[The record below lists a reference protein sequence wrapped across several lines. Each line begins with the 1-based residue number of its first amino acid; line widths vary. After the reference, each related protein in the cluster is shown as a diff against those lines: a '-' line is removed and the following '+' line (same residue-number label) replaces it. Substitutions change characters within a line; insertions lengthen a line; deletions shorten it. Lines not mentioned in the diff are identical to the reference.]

1 MTTITQPEMS
11 TITAGAPTIR
21 GNSVRDYYHHELAGG
36 GLTND
41 VASFRRLDRATLEK
55 SENSSANVEKMAY
68 KMAYR
73 NEKCAVRRI
82 LIGVLA
88 EAVRFELTDPFESP
102 VFKTGAIDHS
112 ATLPAGGIVTLF

>member
-1 MTTITQPEMS
+1 MS

-21 GNSVRDYYHHELAGG
+21 GNSVRDYYHHDLAGG

-41 VASFRRLDRATLEK
+41 VVSLRRLDRATLEK

-73 NEKCAVRRI
+73 KEKRARRRVFT
-82 LIGVLA
+82 GSLA
-88 EAVRFELTDPFESP
+88 EAVSVELR
-102 VFKTGAIDHS
+102 VKNMAIFHFPHIRTHIKET
-112 ATLPAGGIVTLF
+112 AA

>member
-1 MTTITQPEMS
+1 MS

-21 GNSVRDYYHHELAGG
+21 VNSVRDYYHHDLAGG

-88 EAVRFELTDPFESP
+88 EAVSQTTNVRYWRALGSLDT
-102 VFKTGAIDHS
+102 A
-112 ATLPAGGIVTLF
+112 